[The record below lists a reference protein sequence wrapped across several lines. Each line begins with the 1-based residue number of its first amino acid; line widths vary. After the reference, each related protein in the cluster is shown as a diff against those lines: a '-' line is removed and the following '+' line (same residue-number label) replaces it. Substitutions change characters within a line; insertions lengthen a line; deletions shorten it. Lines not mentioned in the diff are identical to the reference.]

1 MTRDLV
7 IVRGG
12 GDLATGTVWMLH
24 RAGFAVL
31 ILESAYPSAIRRS
44 VAFCEAVYEKTQTV
58 EGVTACLAQD
68 RAQALSLLADGK
80 IPVLADPT
88 GDCISAFREESA
100 DVRLVALVDAIIA
113 KKNLGT
119 TMDMAPFV
127 IALGP
132 GFTAGLDCHA
142 VVETMRGHNLGRV
155 YYEGSALPN
164 TGIPGLIAGH
174 GADRVIHAPAAG
186 TFRATASIGDLVRQ
200 GDVIGHIDDTP
211 VTAGIDGLLRGIL
224 RNGFHV
230 NKGCK
235 TADID
240 PRPEEQDNCFT
251 ISDKARTI
259 GGGVL
264 CAVMHAVRG
273 MAPRQPDLPGD

>member
-1 MTRDLV
+1 MTPKLV

-12 GDLATGTVWMLH
+12 GDLATGTAWMLH
-24 RAGFAVL
+24 RAGFPVL

-44 VAFCEAVYEKTQTV
+44 VSFCEAVYEKTQTV

-68 RAQALSLLADGK
+68 AAEALSLLADGQ
-80 IPVLADPT
+80 VALLVDPEAA
-88 GDCISAFREESA
+88 CVPSFQEENAAFRP
-100 DVRLVALVDAIIA
+100 VALVDAIIA

-119 TMDMAPFV
+119 RIDMAPFV

-132 GFTAGLDCHA
+132 GFTAGVDCHA

-155 YYEGSALPN
+155 YFEGSALPN

-174 GADRVIHAPAAG
+174 DRDRVIHAPAAG
-186 TFRATASIGDLVRQ
+186 TFHATASIGDMVKQ
-200 GDVIGHIDDTP
+200 GDVIGRVDDTP
-211 VTAGIDGLLRGIL
+211 VTASIDGLLRGIL
-224 RNGFHV
+224 RDGFPV
-230 NKGCK
+230 RKGCK

-240 PRPEEQDNCFT
+240 PRPEEHDNCFT

-259 GGGVL
+259 GGSVL